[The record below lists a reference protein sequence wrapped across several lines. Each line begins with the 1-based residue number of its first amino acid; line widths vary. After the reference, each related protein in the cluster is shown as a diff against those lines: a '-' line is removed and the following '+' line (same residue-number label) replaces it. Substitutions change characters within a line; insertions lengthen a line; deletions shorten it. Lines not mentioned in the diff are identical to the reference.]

1 MAGRRFV
8 LFILFFNDENLVT
21 RGEHL
26 RFNLIFSWSDQSE
39 VNVGQLLKCVVVE
52 LNLNST
58 VIIRDLLELECVVVA
73 LGLICIFNVVNKNS
87 IWLTHEDVVELL
99 LLGPQ
104 NKPRYDKPAN
114 LQLLHIVG
122 K

>member
-1 MAGRRFV
+1 VAGRRFIWFF
-8 LFILFFNDENLVT
+8 LSFNDENFVT
-21 RGEHL
+21 WGEHL
-26 RFNLIFSWSDQSE
+26 RYNLNFFWSNQRK

-87 IWLTHEDVVELL
+87 VWLTHEDVVKLL
-99 LLGPQ
+99 LLRPQ